1 MGLSVGILGLRRRLT
16 GCSFVFS
23 PSRKAFVSKDRSFS
37 FVPLCPVVVD
47 CDGSASLFFCPAAID
62 SFSFAAG
69 NSWYFRGS
77 VGWCILHTYFSDSS
91 MQALSFVCV
100 IFSERVR
107 RMCWPN
113 ILLVM
118 LHWEN
123 VVIALWLYNYST
135 PSYLVVPPVNPQ
147 YEPWTFHRLPPA
159 GPALSTTGSP
169 QK

>member
-1 MGLSVGILGLRRRLT
+1 MLSPNTCWRQLLPGALIDRSCSGGRPGIVARISNQFHETHQNPSMLKLYSRESMATSCTVVIGPKSVGILGLRRRLT

-77 VGWCILHTYFSDSS
+77 VG
-91 MQALSFVCV
+91 
-100 IFSERVR
+100 
-107 RMCWPN
+107 
-113 ILLVM
+113 
-118 LHWEN
+118 
-123 VVIALWLYNYST
+123 
-135 PSYLVVPPVNPQ
+135 
-147 YEPWTFHRLPPA
+147 
-159 GPALSTTGSP
+159 
-169 QK
+169 